1 MYFLK
6 VWWGH
11 VNVISHSRCSFLKE
25 LLIIYSFLAALGL
38 QCCAWAFC
46 SCGEQGLL
54 AGCDTWACHLG
65 GFSSWGAQ
73 ASVGVARAQELWLPG
88 PGVRGLRSC
97 GSWAPECEGSGA
109 VAQDLVALRHVGSSR
124 IRDGTHVSC
133 VGRRTLYYWATREVL
148 GLELLK
154 EVILCQCF
162 QFLHG
167 HWFRFDVSTWIN
179 FNHSLN

>member
-1 MYFLK
+1 MQCVVKGRVYFNRMYFLK
-6 VWWGH
+6 LGWGH

-97 GSWAPECEGSGA
+97 GTRLSCSAARGIFPDQGWNPRLLRWQADSLLLSHPGGPRSGTFKGGNSLPVFSVSSWS
-109 VAQDLVALRHVGSSR
+109 LV
-124 IRDGTHVSC
+124 
-133 VGRRTLYYWATREVL
+133 
-148 GLELLK
+148 
-154 EVILCQCF
+154 
-162 QFLHG
+162 
-167 HWFRFDVSTWIN
+167 
-179 FNHSLN
+179 